1 MGRQICGQLAID
13 AQFLGATWLLHPSY
27 SVNFLLAIPG
37 PANDLPP
44 FLALGAALR
53 KAGHGVT
60 LLTDSSHQTAAAQ
73 AQLDFAGIPG
83 AGSKINWAAL
93 EAQIQ
98 AAKNHRARLEI
109 LYAGLAPILGNLP
122 QATLTRLPQHDVLV
136 TTQPFSF
143 LKLAARKMGRKS
155 AVLVFNP
162 NDVPFID
169 ILPEGAAAA
178 PRWTPK
184 FWQRHHLRSAWK
196 AAEKQCD
203 HIVNQVLGATLQAQG
218 LGRFHGYL
226 FDPADRALITA
237 SPSFFPPVG
246 ALPQNYAYT
255 GFLRGQ
261 AAPGER
267 AAAEIAQVRALEQ
280 TGAALPV
287 VILANLEQSAARN
300 LFLRL
305 LAFWPQGAPLVVQRS
320 NNAFVADPHRPEV
333 LVVGPA
339 PLEEL
344 FTYATIVVH
353 SGNVATTSAA
363 LHVGRPQIIFP
374 QSADETWWAQAT
386 EKLGVS
392 KILPAETWAASL
404 QNTLETTLRD
414 VKIMRQV
421 ADCATRLR
429 AEDGAAAT
437 VRALEKL

>member
-1 MGRQICGQLAID
+1 MMCHLLTSFPKALPPHRDGRQNSGSAIICAVHGRPQKNS
-13 AQFLGATWLLHPSY
+13 AT
-27 SVNFLLAIPG
+27 
-37 PANDLPP
+37 
-44 FLALGAALR
+44 
-53 KAGHGVT
+53 T
-60 LLTDSSHQTAAAQ
+60 SS
-73 AQLDFAGIPG
+73 I
-83 AGSKINWAAL
+83 
-93 EAQIQ
+93 
-98 AAKNHRARLEI
+98 
-109 LYAGLAPILGNLP
+109 
-122 QATLTRLPQHDVLV
+122 
-136 TTQPFSF
+136 
-143 LKLAARKMGRKS
+143 
-155 AVLVFNP
+155 
-162 NDVPFID
+162 
-169 ILPEGAAAA
+169 
-178 PRWTPK
+178 K
-184 FWQRHHLRSAWK
+184 FWAQHCRRRAW
-196 AAEKQCD
+196 A
-203 HIVNQVLGATLQAQG
+203 
-218 LGRFHGYL
+218 
-226 FDPADRALITA
+226 
-237 SPSFFPPVG
+237 